1 MSKRIFTK
9 EEVEALLQNK
19 RVERCSEKSVTFTKV
34 FKIEA
39 VERYHEQ
46 GLTPR
51 EIFRQAGFDAC
62 IISSDQAIECLR
74 RWRRAYKMKGPDGLE
89 DTRGRLGGRP
99 KTKGLTEADIIKRL
113 EAEVAYLKAENDF
126 LAKLRAKRRE

>member
-9 EEVEALLQNK
+9 EEIEALLQNK
-19 RVERCSEKSVTFTKV
+19 AVERCTEKSVTFSTA

-39 VERYHEQ
+39 IRQYREQ
-46 GLTPR
+46 GLTSR
-51 EIFRQAGFDAC
+51 EIFRQAEFDSHV
-62 IISSDQAIECLR
+62 ISNDQAIECLR
-74 RWRRAYKMKGPDGLE
+74 RWRRAYKEKGPEGLE

-99 KTKGLTEADIIKRL
+99 KTKGLTEADTIKRL